1 MCTGSRQQVSTFLF
15 QMYFPCIVCLQWF
28 GKGKTKRFINI
39 ERRAYLGVHLHELDF
54 GNFDGVVVL
63 VFLFFFFLGRFD
75 FFHDEFERIVV
86 ERQLS

>member
-1 MCTGSRQQVSTFLF
+1 MFAMDSA
-15 QMYFPCIVCLQWF
+15 
-28 GKGKTKRFINI
+28 KEKRSAYKH